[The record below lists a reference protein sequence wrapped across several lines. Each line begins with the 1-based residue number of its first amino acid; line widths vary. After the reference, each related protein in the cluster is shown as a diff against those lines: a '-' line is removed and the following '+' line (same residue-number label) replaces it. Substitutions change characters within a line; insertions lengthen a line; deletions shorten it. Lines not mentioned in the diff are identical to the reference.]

1 MHPCRSDRLRRPGI
15 REALR
20 TRRDSLAW
28 RVAHRRA
35 HSTHPASHRSPG
47 GKSQR
52 FLRSE
57 RCNRAPALQAAS
69 ARVHRR
75 SAQALGTWPRR
86 EPPTGP
92 REPRRSREH
101 STVAGATRATRDPQR
116 SAMKRTG
123 QTSCMTPPSTAA
135 QSSGHA
141 SPTGVLDIEL
151 SVERSRPQDSRAVP
165 PPRRRERQERTDSG
179 QAEQHGCAKSTAR
192 SPLGKAPAPRR
203 THDVAL
209 ASKVGLAGICRHE
222 PNAGVV
228 RLAVRGSRA
237 ACWILA
243 GRKPC
248 VHIKQRPRELT
259 TREASAFWRALE
271 DLNLWP
277 SDS

>member
-1 MHPCRSDRLRRPGI
+1 MQSGTGSPG
-15 REALR
+15 RFCQSSSTVSPSARNVAE
-20 TRRDSLAW
+20 TR
-28 RVAHRRA
+28 
-35 HSTHPASHRSPG
+35 ASHW
-47 GKSQR
+47 
-52 FLRSE
+52 
-57 RCNRAPALQAAS
+57 S
-69 ARVHRR
+69 ARASSVTRALNRGGSHSSNSR
-75 SAQALGTWPRR
+75 SAAVSN
-86 EPPTGP
+86 EENGP
-92 REPRRSREH
+92 DVVHDSPFY
-101 STVAGATRATRDPQR
+101 P
-116 SAMKRTG
+116 
-123 QTSCMTPPSTAA
+123 AA

-259 TREASAFWRALE
+259 TREASAFWRALL
-271 DLNLWP
+271 DLNQWP